1 MWCLQIKCHRY
12 YPESGSQ
19 VFGMF
24 TVSLKREECLAEY
37 TVRHLVVEGPRD
49 GQPLHVTQFH
59 FTAWPDHGVPQYATG
74 LLSFRNRVNQHH
86 VLHKGSPM
94 VVHCSAGVGRTGTY
108 ISVDILLKKIE
119 AEGIVD
125 VFNVVRQLR
134 WHRKYMVQTVVR
146 GRGGVDGERS
156 VGSGGDWLQASC
168 AVVVE
173 CCQSL
178 RSCPPLPAV
187 PVCVCVQCCPGGRHV
202 RGDVCVG
209 AGAAQ
214 EDRGAGGAS

>member
-1 MWCLQIKCHRY
+1 MYARPVCACCVHGASRHAFSASVGCVQIKCHRY

-37 TVRHLVVEGPRD
+37 TVRELMVEGPRD

-86 VLHKGSPM
+86 VSHKASPM

-108 ISVDILLKKIE
+108 IAVDILLKKME
-119 AEGIVD
+119 AEGVVD

-134 WHRKYMVQTVVR
+134 WHRKYMVQTVVSGTGGE
-146 GRGGVDGERS
+146 GRGGEGE
-156 VGSGGDWLQASC
+156 
-168 AVVVE
+168 
-173 CCQSL
+173 
-178 RSCPPLPAV
+178 
-187 PVCVCVQCCPGGRHV
+187 GRG
-202 RGDVCVG
+202 RTGLLLANSAVG
-209 AGAAQ
+209 AVHHQSSVVA
-214 EDRGAGGAS
+214 RIFN